1 MSESC
6 IWFPS
11 SSRGNKEN
19 IPKPEYA
26 NIWYLESI
34 FTIPAQP
41 KEMLGMM
48 VTKHAQDFII
58 N

>member
-1 MSESC
+1 VNPAFGSLHQAG
-6 IWFPS
+6 
-11 SSRGNKEN
+11 GNKEN